1 MKRHSCQGVIVPNII
16 RLNDPTTH
24 GGFVTKVSAT
34 HFTVGG
40 IPVAFVGD
48 QCSCPQH
55 GVGTIVE
62 GDPHHTIN
70 GIPVAYDGHKTSC
83 GATLTSTVT
92 NFQCG

>member
-1 MKRHSCQGVIVPNII
+1 VIVPNII

-40 IPVAFVGD
+40 ISVACVGD
-48 QCSCPQH
+48 KCFCPQH
-55 GVGTIVE
+55 GVGTIIE

-92 NFQCG
+92 HFQCG